1 MKRFVPILSLLVIWM
16 GCQNNSSPV
25 EEEFTGNE
33 TIYPLLAGSAYQVNG
48 TITFREKIDGS
59 ALIRIELT
67 GTEGTLKH
75 PVHLHLGNISTPDAD
90 VAALLNPVIA
100 KTGISETNLTILA
113 DESTI
118 TYQQILALNACVKV
132 HLSDAG
138 EDKNIILAAGNIGVA
153 SADTPGGRSG
163 VSVCQSPLKKRVIT
177 GRYRF

>member
-1 MKRFVPILSLLVIWM
+1 M
-16 GCQNNSSPV
+16 GCQNNSSPA

-33 TIYPLLAGSAYQVNG
+33 TVYPLLPGSAYQVNG
-48 TITFREKIDGS
+48 TVTLREKIDGS
-59 ALIRIELT
+59 TIIHIELS

-75 PVHLHLGNISTPDAD
+75 PVHLHLGNISSPDAD

-118 TYQQILALNACVKV
+118 SYQQILAMNACVKV

-138 EDKNIILAAGNIGVA
+138 QDKNIILAAGNIGVA

-163 VSVCQSPLKKRVIT
+163 ISVCKT
-177 GRYRF
+177 EF